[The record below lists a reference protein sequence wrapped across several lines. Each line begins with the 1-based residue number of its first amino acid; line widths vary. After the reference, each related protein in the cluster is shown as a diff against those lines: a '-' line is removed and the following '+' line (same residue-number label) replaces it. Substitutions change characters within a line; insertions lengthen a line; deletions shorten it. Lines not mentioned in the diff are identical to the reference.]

1 MSRIKFEQGDLTEA
15 LRNQDISVE
24 DVVEC
29 LEDVIHE
36 RGRQVTML
44 PNENPA
50 VLLKLL
56 DDFKRAYR

>member
-29 LEDVIHE
+29 LDEAVHE
-36 RGRQVTML
+36 RSRLGML
-44 PNENPA
+44 PNDNPI
-50 VLLKLL
+50 LLRKLL
-56 DDFKRAYR
+56 SDFSKAYR